1 MLYRGM
7 LLVAQHGAARPGVP
21 QQPCQLMVCHDDVPW
36 HPPVTSLELA
46 PGMLAGS
53 RGARNKVS
61 GLCMA
66 YCWHLLLLLAAP
78 GYFFSLARG
87 WLCSCSLLT
96 SSPALLRA
104 PKIGLELKL
113 HGELPVGARLK
124 PFPPLCPS
132 C

>member
-46 PGMLAGS
+46 PGMLAES

-78 GYFFSLARG
+78 GYL
-87 WLCSCSLLT
+87 LCSCSVLT
-96 SSPALLRA
+96 SSPAILRA

-113 HGELPVGARLK
+113 HRELPVGARLK
-124 PFPPLCPS
+124 PFPPLYPS